1 MWIVNAY
8 GSANCHRCLNDQF
21 LFENDGYKG
30 FYEKQSKYVPT
41 AQTQSQL
48 CSWHPRN

>member
-41 AQTQSQL
+41 AQTQVL